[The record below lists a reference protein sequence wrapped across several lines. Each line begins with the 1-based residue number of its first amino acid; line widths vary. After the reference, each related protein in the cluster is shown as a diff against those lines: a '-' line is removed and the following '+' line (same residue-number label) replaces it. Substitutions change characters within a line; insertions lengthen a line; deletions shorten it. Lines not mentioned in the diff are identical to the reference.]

1 MPDVPITVNPP
12 HFARPRAARIVA
24 IRYCVIR
31 YCAIHCLTVC
41 FGPCDAATR
50 LAGGGLRLTLLC

>member
-24 IRYCVIR
+24 IRYCVMFDDEPYRAVWYDEHDLPDVTIDIR
-31 YCAIHCLTVC
+31 QEA
-41 FGPCDAATR
+41 P
-50 LAGGGLRLTLLC
+50 